1 MLFETLLPAYDVREA
16 HEIVAAAERERVWEA
31 LGEVTLRDVPVFRAL
46 MTARE
51 LPGRL
56 VGRRWLT
63 ADVDRP
69 LLEQM
74 ETVRFV
80 PLVARPPA
88 YVALGLLTRPWR
100 PGGSPAPA
108 LDPSSFLA
116 FDEPGWA
123 KAVLDFGLAATGA
136 ATILRTETR
145 VQCTD
150 AAARKRFMAYW
161 TVVGWGAAT
170 RRSWLAA
177 VRRRAEG

>member
-1 MLFETLLPAYDVREA
+1 MGET
-16 HEIVAAAERERVWEA
+16 HEVLVAAGPERVWEA
-31 LGEVTLRDVPVFRAL
+31 LHAVTLRDGPVFRAL

-74 ETVRFV
+74 EAVGFV
-80 PLVARPPA
+80 LLDDRPPA
-88 YVALGLLTRPWR
+88 CVALGLLTRPWQ
-100 PGGSPAPA
+100 PGGGRPPAMDRA
-108 LDPSSFLA
+108 SFLA

-123 KAVLDFGLAATGA
+123 KVVLGFTLAATGA
-136 ATILRTETR
+136 ATLVRTETR

-150 AAARKRFMAYW
+150 AAARRRFRAYW
-161 TVVGWGAAT
+161 KAVGWGSAAT

-177 VRRRAEG
+177 VKRRAEG